1 MQNKFF
7 ERFRLASGVAVIVA
21 VIVYVF
27 LGKYAQANYFLVL
40 YLVISLD
47 VNLKNIKRSLDY
59 IWYFINK
66 QNEGN
71 ADE

>member
-7 ERFRLASGVAVIVA
+7 ERFRLVFEVAFILAVI
-21 VIVYVF
+21 IYVF
-27 LGKYAQANYFLVL
+27 LGKYVQANYFLLL

>member
-7 ERFRLASGVAVIVA
+7 ERFRLVSGVAFIVA

-27 LGKYAQANYFLVL
+27 LGKYVQANYFLVL

-47 VNLKNIKRSLDY
+47 ANLKNIKRSLDY

>member
-7 ERFRLASGVAVIVA
+7 ERFRLVFEVAFILAVI
-21 VIVYVF
+21 IYVF
-27 LGKYAQANYFLVL
+27 LGKYVQANYFLVL

>member
-7 ERFRLASGVAVIVA
+7 ERFRLVSGVAFIVA

-27 LGKYAQANYFLVL
+27 LGKYVQANYFLVL